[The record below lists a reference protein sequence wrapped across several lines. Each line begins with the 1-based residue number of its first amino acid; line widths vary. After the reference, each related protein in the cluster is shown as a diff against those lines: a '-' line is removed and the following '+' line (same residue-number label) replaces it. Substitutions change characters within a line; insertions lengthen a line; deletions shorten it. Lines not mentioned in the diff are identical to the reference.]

1 MFLYVYL
8 IGKEGRAIDDEKL
21 ILKIRRGERNVFQE
35 LVTRYGEYI
44 FKVAFSVLKDEK
56 EAEDAA
62 QETFLQVY
70 KSLPDYRSQGFK
82 TWMTRIA
89 LNKAIDLKR
98 KRDRRREERWDP
110 IDVELQVTDDRPEI
124 VQEIM
129 DVERNVE
136 LRNKIAA
143 LPPGHRS
150 IVSSF
155 YLQGKSY
162 EEIASELHVTVKTV
176 ESKLYRARAWMR
188 EHWKE
193 EELR

>member
-1 MFLYVYL
+1 ML
-8 IGKEGRAIDDEKL
+8 R
-21 ILKIRRGERNVFQE
+21 
-35 LVTRYGEYI
+35 
-44 FKVAFSVLKDEK
+44 DEK

-98 KRDRRREERWDP
+98 KKDRRREEQWDP
-110 IDVELQVTDDRPEI
+110 IDVDLQVIDEKPEV
-124 VQEIM
+124 VQGIIDIEQS
-129 DVERNVE
+129 EE

-143 LPPGHRS
+143 MPPGHKI

-155 YLQGKSY
+155 YLKGKSY
-162 EEIASELHVTVKTV
+162 EEIASELNVTVKTV

-193 EELR
+193 EEWR

>member
-1 MFLYVYL
+1 M
-8 IGKEGRAIDDEKL
+8 
-21 ILKIRRGERNVFQE
+21 
-35 LVTRYGEYI
+35 
-44 FKVAFSVLKDEK
+44 LKDEK

-98 KRDRRREERWDP
+98 KRDRRREEQWDP
-110 IDVELQVTDDRPEI
+110 VDVDKQVMDESPEI

-129 DVERNVE
+129 EEERSAE
-136 LRNKIAA
+136 LRKRIAS
-143 LPPGHRS
+143 LPPGHRI

-162 EEIASELHVTVKTV
+162 EEIASELQVTVKTV